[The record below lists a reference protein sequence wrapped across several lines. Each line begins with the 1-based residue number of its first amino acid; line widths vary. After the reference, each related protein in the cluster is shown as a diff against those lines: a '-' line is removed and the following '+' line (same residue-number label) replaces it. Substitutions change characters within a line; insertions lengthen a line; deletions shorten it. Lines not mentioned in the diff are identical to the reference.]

1 MNWASDTSLDH
12 IWHSPAFPM
21 WLTLAAAGFF
31 GLIALITLLR
41 AEKSVANGAL
51 TVITLLAVGIA
62 VAATLRGYGP
72 AGTHGGVESRS
83 SLVTTAI
90 NLPALACIDDIAGE
104 TVEQA
109 CEKVLFGSA
118 ESTAAAVNHMAA
130 MVTRLTSLGDAATA
144 QRNMTPETQALR
156 RAVEHDR
163 YGLVAQVLLARDRC
177 TPTECPAYRS
187 LTDNHQIIT
196 NMDEHTFD
204 ALVARYASF
213 WNAPQVATALPA
225 PSSMLGASVPTGRPT
240 NAEFPSSA
248 NTPPVSIMT
257 PEPGTGTAAA
267 RSAPA
272 AAEKA
277 NAAIPPRPSTQT
289 GAAPTASLAPSPPP
303 EASKETAKGKKTA
316 AKKPPAG
323 PASAP
328 VQISPGAQPPA
339 ESND

>member
-1 MNWASDTSLDH
+1 MNWAWDTSLDH
-12 IWHSPAFPM
+12 IWRSSAFPM

-31 GLIALITLLR
+31 GLIVLITLVR

-51 TVITLLAVGIA
+51 TVITLLAIGIA
-62 VAATLRGYGP
+62 VASTLRGSP
-72 AGTHGGVESRS
+72 VATHGSAEGPPWQ
-83 SLVTTAI
+83 LTAAGS
-90 NLPALACIDDIAGE
+90 LPALACVDDIAGE
-104 TVEQA
+104 AVEQA

-118 ESTAAAVNHMAA
+118 ESTAAAINHMAA
-130 MVTRLTSLGDAATA
+130 MITRLTSLGDATTA
-144 QRNMTPETQALR
+144 QRSMTPEIQALR

-177 TPTECPAYRS
+177 TPMECPAYRS

-196 NMDEHTFD
+196 NMDEHTYD
-204 ALVARYASF
+204 ALVARYAPS
-213 WNAPQVATALPA
+213 WNAPPVATALAA
-225 PSSMLGASVPTGRPT
+225 PGSMLGASVPTGRPT

-267 RSAPA
+267 RAAAPA
-272 AAEKA
+272 AEKPT
-277 NAAIPPRPSTQT
+277 AAVPPRPSTQM

-303 EASKETAKGKKTA
+303 EPPKGKKTA
-316 AKKPPAG
+316 AKKPPVA
-323 PASAP
+323 PANAP

>member
-1 MNWASDTSLDH
+1 MNSAWATSLDH
-12 IWHSPAFPM
+12 LWRSPAFPM

-31 GLIALITLLR
+31 GLIVLITLLR

-62 VAATLRGYGP
+62 VASTLRGSPVATRGAAESP
-72 AGTHGGVESRS
+72 ASPF
-83 SLVTTAI
+83 TAAGS
-90 NLPALACIDDIAGE
+90 LPAMACIDDIAGE
-104 TVEQA
+104 AVEQA

-130 MVTRLTSLGDAATA
+130 MITRLTSLGDAAAA
-144 QRNMTPETQALR
+144 QRSMTPETQALR

-204 ALVARYASF
+204 ALVARYAPF

-240 NAEFPSSA
+240 NAEFPSAA

-257 PEPGTGTAAA
+257 PEPGTGTGAAGS
-267 RSAPA
+267 RSSSSA
-272 AAEKA
+272 ADKA

-289 GAAPTASLAPSPPP
+289 GAPPTASLAPSPPP
-303 EASKETAKGKKTA
+303 EPAKGKKTA
-316 AKKPPAG
+316 AKKPPAA
-323 PASAP
+323 PANAP
-328 VQISPGAQPPA
+328 VQISPGAQPPP